1 VLKAQGTDLAV
12 SASYTENAYKWA
24 QEVMSQAVHRCR
36 PRTPFQ
42 ETLLEL
48 AAARMCEHFHL
59 PQDTRSLPSKGNVLQ
74 GRTSKRD
81 HAVLVQTLGALKP
94 SDAVRVWWFVE
105 ELRRARYRATL
116 KLIYNAWQACQA
128 RHSRLLQLVSSQSN
142 HRGSRV
148 IMKRDALEPLSA
160 ALDSLPHVKASK
172 MPPHVMSEA
181 RNLTVMHVPA
191 YLSSAAVARLLSKSI
206 MAAGLETFDALSCE
220 EELDEDELQEGL
232 VEALVDDEV
241 LHALAEHADSLRELS
256 FRLSSSVTSSSVN
269 GILCATG
276 TNLRSL
282 SLSGIASVQSSNTNL
297 AAADSGHHVPKP
309 NLSGGELLLSQIP
322 WQRLNA
328 LQILRLQQAPL
339 TDQILININ
348 KALKSLDE
356 LDLSYCIRITD
367 ASMHHV
373 MQKQEHLQVIVLNGC
388 DNVADAALLALCART
403 WRMYN
408 EKRDIHAVPL
418 HFFDTFMSDTYK
430 QSNAVVVQVHQQ
442 GANAALQSF
451 SKAAGARKPPARA
464 ISLWQGVDPKGRN
477 SVSFDDVKRVLK
489 SFPPGFSEFL
499 FHELQHSQKEEVK
512 ERADGGRTGGDEAL
526 LSFEM
531 FLAHFWEILQPLDE
545 HEEFI
550 RGLSKM
556 RQKLELETQPTA
568 VKFLLQHS
576 HASLVWL
583 GCEASELHAALK
595 TTEKETEHAYNL
607 RILTMRNSAVDML
620 QAKAE
625 MLGPLF
631 QKLQRLHLLLSEV
644 LGCAALEDNRG
655 TPSDPRR
662 AEAVSLLVP
671 PALKAKI
678 VHEGCWVAEKGNK
691 GARSSLKA
699 SNGVSGE
706 GGETRQA
713 IASAVRRH
721 MLSLKVQLRRY
732 QSHVGSLLKL
742 KDLQAT
748 TINGA
753 FLKIEIK
760 SAILSKDIVNPF
772 ADTAHADSDEDDDA
786 QDGSSEALNVSDIR
800 VCASVSMLCRE
811 PSQLPRQNTGTRD
824 QTRTPQWNSVF
835 FYDLCDATEVSSTSC
850 DSSSLVHQC
859 LVERICLTLLSPTS
873 VRISLKLL
881 TSTSSCPGRNYGGKG

>member
-1 VLKAQGTDLAV
+1 MLKAQGTDLA
-12 SASYTENAYKWA
+12 ASERYTENAYKWA
-24 QEVMSQAVHRCR
+24 LEVMSQAVHRCR

-42 ETLLEL
+42 ESLLEL

-59 PQDTRSLPSKGNVLQ
+59 PPDTRSLPSKGNVLQ

-81 HAVLVQTLGALKP
+81 HAVLVQALRALKP

-105 ELRRARYRATL
+105 DLRRARSRATL
-116 KLIYNAWQACQA
+116 QLIFNAWQACQA
-128 RHSRLLQLVSSQSN
+128 RTSQLVSPQSN

-206 MAAGLETFDALSCE
+206 MAAGLEIFDALTCE

-241 LHALAEHADSLRELS
+241 LYALAEHADSLRELS

-269 GILCATG
+269 GILYATG
-276 TNLRSL
+276 KNLRSL
-282 SLSGIASVQSSNTNL
+282 SLQGIASVHSSNMNL
-297 AAADSGHHVPKP
+297 AADSASPSASSGQQGGHHGRKP
-309 NLSGGELLLSQIP
+309 SVSGGEMLLSQIP
-322 WQRLNA
+322 WQRLDA

-348 KALKSLDE
+348 KALKDLIE
-356 LDLSYCIRITD
+356 LDLSYCLRITD

-408 EKRDIHAVPL
+408 EKRDIHAVPIQ
-418 HFFDTFMSDTYK
+418 FFDNFMSNTYK
-430 QSNAVVVQVHQQ
+430 KSNAIVVQVLQQ
-442 GANAALQSF
+442 GANAALQS
-451 SKAAGARKPPARA
+451 SSTGPRAAGARIPPARA

-477 SVSFDDVKRVLK
+477 SVCFDDVKRVLK
-489 SFPPGFSEFL
+489 SFPLELVDFL
-499 FHELQHSQKEEVK
+499 FHELHRSQKEEVK
-512 ERADGGRTGGDEAL
+512 ERADGGPTGGDEA

-531 FLAHFWEILQPLDE
+531 FLAHFWEILEPLDE

-550 RGLSKM
+550 RGLGKMSK
-556 RQKLELETQPTA
+556 KLEHETQATA
-568 VKFLLQHS
+568 VKFLLHHS

-583 GCEASELHAALK
+583 GCEASELHAALE

-607 RILTMRNSAVDML
+607 RILAMRKNAVDML
-620 QAKAE
+620 RAKSE

-631 QKLQRLHLLLSEV
+631 QKLQRLNLLLSEV
-644 LGCAALEDNRG
+644 LGCAVLHADSEDSRG

-662 AEAVSLLVP
+662 AEAVSLLLNP
-671 PALKAKI
+671 TLKARI
-678 VHEGCWVAEKGNK
+678 VHEGCWVADKGNK
-691 GARSSLKA
+691 GTRSRSKA
-699 SNGVSGE
+699 SNGGSAGVSGE
-706 GGETRQA
+706 SGETRQA
-713 IASAVRRH
+713 IASVVRRH

-732 QSHVGSLLKL
+732 QSHVGCLLKL

-748 TINGA
+748 RINGA

-772 ADTAHADSDEDDDA
+772 EDDDA

-811 PSQLPRQNTGTRD
+811 PSELPRQNTGIRD

-850 DSSSLVHQC
+850 NSSSPVHQC
-859 LVERICLTLLSPTS
+859 LVERMCLTL
-873 VRISLKLL
+873 VLL
-881 TSTSSCPGRNYGGKG
+881 MCF